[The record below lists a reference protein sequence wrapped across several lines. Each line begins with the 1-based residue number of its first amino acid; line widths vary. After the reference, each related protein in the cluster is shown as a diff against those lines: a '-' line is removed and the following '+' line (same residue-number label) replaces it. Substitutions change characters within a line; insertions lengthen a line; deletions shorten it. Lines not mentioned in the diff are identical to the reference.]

1 MTVTNE
7 DYLCKASGLWKKNNP
22 VWCIDLSLVLR
33 IVKQKHHRVIWDVI
47 QICVFG
53 VLVCFLVVWFTGGK
67 KFLAN
72 SLLRFALTGCCGA
85 AHGVTQHHSHSRW
98 LLLPLTPPVTSR
110 DPPGQGSVC
119 ENVFNFKVEKVNS
132 VSVQLERA
140 SMIRAVVKAELQ
152 VIMGWIRSSLFLFYD
167 ML

>member
-1 MTVTNE
+1 MHWSLIDAE
-7 DYLCKASGLWKKNNP
+7 DCKTETSQGNLGCNSDLCF
-22 VWCIDLSLVLR
+22 WCFGVFLGSLV
-33 IVKQKHHRVIWDVI
+33 H
-47 QICVFG
+47 
-53 VLVCFLVVWFTGGK
+53 GGK

-152 VIMGWIRSSLFLFYD
+152 DIMGWIRSSLFLFYD